1 MSHCFC
7 HSIIYSVLVHLNT
20 SFIIA
25 NKNLGFQWDF
35 AIVWAECNR
44 VFTAVYFAI
53 QGSAIE
59 WRLVL
64 DISVCKCMPVAW

>member
-7 HSIIYSVLVHLNT
+7 HSNIYSVLVHLNT

-25 NKNLGFQWDF
+25 NKNSRFQWDF
-35 AIVWAECNR
+35 VIVRAEFNR

-53 QGSAIE
+53 QGSVIE